1 LTRTKD
7 EESCRRA
14 YIEVMARLV
23 RSPELAEL
31 RAFCAAVD
39 LGSIGRAARLMRVS
53 QPALSKR
60 LRTLETLAA
69 APLLERSTRGVK
81 PTAAGA
87 RLYVE
92 ARRVVAEAENVET
105 LMGGLGELDARPIR
119 LATSPTIAEFVL
131 PGPLVEFENLHERHL
146 AVELFIANSHV
157 VREFVRDGRAD
168 LGLAA
173 IDAAARTDDALE
185 EVPFFEDEI
194 VVAVPKGHP
203 WADAKQIKLADFAS
217 ARMVTRDPDASARR
231 IVDSMLADRGLS
243 LAPPLAE
250 LGSTSAAKATALR
263 EGAPLL
269 ISHLALDEAG
279 EALLIK
285 RVAALRFE
293 RRFALLLASKESLME
308 DARALVDHLLRP

>member
-1 LTRTKD
+1 
-7 EESCRRA
+7 
-14 YIEVMARLV
+14 
-23 RSPELAEL
+23 
-31 RAFCAAVD
+31 
-39 LGSIGRAARLMRVS
+39 
-53 QPALSKR
+53 
-60 LRTLETLAA
+60 
-69 APLLERSTRGVK
+69 
-81 PTAAGA
+81 
-87 RLYVE
+87 
-92 ARRVVAEAENVET
+92 
-105 LMGGLGELDARPIR
+105 
-119 LATSPTIAEFVL
+119 
-131 PGPLVEFENLHERHL
+131 
-146 AVELFIANSHV
+146 
-157 VREFVRDGRAD
+157 
-168 LGLAA
+168 
-173 IDAAARTDDALE
+173 
-185 EVPFFEDEI
+185 
-194 VVAVPKGHP
+194 VPKGHP

-293 RRFALLLASKESLME
+293 RRFALLLASKKSLLE